1 MNAMTRTWIQVG
13 AASLPPGTTQGWM
26 AMEGGS
32 GVAAI
37 FEAITAR
44 IGTERFML
52 CYHVMG
58 EMRPRIERFSTFE
71 FAQQRANKT
80 LSEVKVIPRAA
91 NGLVAANGRR
101 VS

>member
-1 MNAMTRTWIQVG
+1 MNAVTRTWIQVG
-13 AASLPPGTTQGWM
+13 LPSLPPGTTQGWM
-26 AMEGGS
+26 ALEGGS

-37 FEAITAR
+37 FEAIAPR
-44 IGTERFML
+44 VGTEKFML

-58 EMRPRIERFSTFE
+58 EQRPRIERFSTFE

-101 VS
+101 N